1 MTQETC
7 PPVSVSRKI
16 AAPAE
21 QLFAILARPAN
32 HPRIDGS
39 GMLRDTPSDAVLSGV
54 GDVFTMK
61 MQNDEMGDYEMTN
74 HVVQFEPNRRIG
86 WEPVLKAASR
96 AEDQEVIGDRAEH
109 RWSYDLVPDGS
120 GWTLVTETFDC
131 ARSPEWLR
139 RAVRGGERWIESM
152 TITLEKLE
160 ALSRE

>member
-21 QLFAILARPAN
+21 KLFGILARPAN

-61 MQNDEMGDYEMTN
+61 MHNDEMGDYEMAN
-74 HVVQFEPNRRIG
+74 YVVQFEPNRRIG

-96 AEDQEVIGDRAEH
+96 AEDQEAIGDRAEH

-131 ARSPEWLR
+131 ARAPEWLR
-139 RAVRGGERWIESM
+139 KAVRGGERWIESM
-152 TITLEKLE
+152 TITLEKLD